1 MQDYGGLEGC
11 FPRIFLEIRCSE
23 IASGAI
29 FGQKQSR
36 SSYYIFHPMLGSPI
50 RILLSQLTS
59 NFHKRKTKV
68 GRTVG
73 GVTSIEGQLV
83 NSRAPDVAI
92 YLRTYLRAALAFIA
106 AP

>member
-59 NFHKRKTKV
+59 NFHKR
-68 GRTVG
+68 R
-73 GVTSIEGQLV
+73 
-83 NSRAPDVAI
+83 
-92 YLRTYLRAALAFIA
+92 LRLAEK
-106 AP
+106 